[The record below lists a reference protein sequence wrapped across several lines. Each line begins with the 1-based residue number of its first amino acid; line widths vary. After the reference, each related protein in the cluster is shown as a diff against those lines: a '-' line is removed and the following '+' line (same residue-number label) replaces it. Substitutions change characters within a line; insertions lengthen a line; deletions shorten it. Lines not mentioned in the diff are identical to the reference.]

1 MSCKSAHATGA
12 GPDWAPACRDVVG
25 SSAGCAS
32 TLLAAPLADVKPLSA
47 LLSVVAE
54 GGCSCRQCWLS
65 VPSDCRNPA
74 DPDPSEDLT
83 AYWQWFSFAGAGGP
97 VEVGG
102 GLKTDHWFY
111 GLFQSAPDLIAL
123 LLPAAGAAGASAVP
137 SLGPDS
143 PGDASRR
150 GCGGAAP
157 ASQLGTGQ
165 QLLAFLDGVIWLSLE
180 EQPSLMGLGPLV
192 CLGWMRSG

>member
-12 GPDWAPACRDVVG
+12 GPVWAPACRDVVG

-102 GLKTDHWFY
+102 GLENGSLVLWPVPERAGSDRVAIAGGGCCRRLCGALAWAGFSWRCISPWLWWCRTCV
-111 GLFQSAPDLIAL
+111 SAWDR
-123 LLPAAGAAGASAVP
+123 PAAAG
-137 SLGPDS
+137 
-143 PGDASRR
+143 
-150 GCGGAAP
+150 
-157 ASQLGTGQ
+157 
-165 QLLAFLDGVIWLSLE
+165 LS
-180 EQPSLMGLGPLV
+180 
-192 CLGWMRSG
+192 